1 MTQRLVPSFLPS
13 LVLSFCLLV
22 LSGCGGVLSSSQ
34 PTLTVRDALAT
45 DALRTSGVSLG
56 ESELAALIEAR
67 PRVHDDFRVA
77 WLAVAPGHDE
87 ALEASLTGLPGQRDA
102 HRLSPLVAAGRRRFD
117 EGGQSEISI
126 QSLRILAA
134 RAHADVLVV
143 VDHGWRSTRNPNGWA
158 ALSVL
163 LVPSL
168 FTPHLDADVEAY
180 VETTVLDV
188 RTGAILGETTAS
200 DTFHVANMTVWSS
213 DDHDRAEARVDALL
227 TETRERL
234 AAVLASARSDADRA
248 EAVARRDASSGA
260 EG

>member
-1 MTQRLVPSFLPS
+1 MTQRLVPSILPS

-45 DALRTSGVSLG
+45 DALGDAELG
-56 ESELAALIEAR
+56 ALIEAR

-77 WLAVAPGHDE
+77 WLAVAPGHDA

-126 QSLRILAA
+126 QMLRILAA

-188 RTGAILGETTAS
+188 RTGAILGETTAT
-200 DTFHVANMTVWSS
+200 DAFHVANMTVWSS
-213 DDHDRAEARVDALL
+213 DDHDRAEARIDALL
-227 TETRERL
+227 ASTRERL
-234 AAVLASARSDADRA
+234 AAVLASANTDADRA
-248 EAVARRDASSGA
+248 DAVARHDTSSSG

>member
-13 LVLSFCLLV
+13 LVLSFCLLA
-22 LSGCGGVLSSSQ
+22 LSGCGGVLSSSH

-45 DALRTSGVSLG
+45 DALGDVELG
-56 ESELAALIEAR
+56 ALIEAR
-67 PRVHDDFRVA
+67 PPVHDDFRVA

-126 QSLRILAA
+126 QMLRILAA

-188 RTGAILGETTAS
+188 RTGAILGETTAT
-200 DTFHVANMTVWSS
+200 DAFHVANMTVWSS
-213 DDHDRAEARVDALL
+213 DDHDRAEARIDALL
-227 TETRERL
+227 AETRGRL
-234 AAVLASARSDADRA
+234 AAVLADANREADRTLA
-248 EAVARRDASSGA
+248 LRR
-260 EG
+260 

>member
-1 MTQRLVPSFLPS
+1 MTHRLAAS
-13 LVLSFCLLV
+13 LVLAPCLFI

-45 DALRTSGVSLG
+45 DALG
-56 ESELAALIEAR
+56 EAELAALIEAR

-77 WLAVAPGHDE
+77 WLAVAPGHDA
-87 ALEASLTGLPGQRDA
+87 ALEASVTGLPGQRDA

-117 EGGQSEISI
+117 EGGRSEISL
-126 QSLRILAA
+126 QMLRILAA

-143 VDHGWRSTRNPNGWA
+143 VDHGWRSTRSPNGWA

-188 RTGAILGETTAS
+188 RTGAILGETTAT

-213 DDHDRAEARVDALL
+213 DDHDRAEARIDALL
-227 TETRERL
+227 ATTRERL
-234 AAVLASARSDADRA
+234 SAVLAAASRDADHA
-248 EAVARRDASSGA
+248 DAIAQREVSVGG

>member
-1 MTQRLVPSFLPS
+1 MTQRLVPSILPS

-45 DALRTSGVSLG
+45 DALGDAELG
-56 ESELAALIEAR
+56 ALIEAR

-77 WLAVAPGHDE
+77 WLAVAPGHDA
-87 ALEASLTGLPGQRDA
+87 ALEARLTGLPCQRDA

-126 QSLRILAA
+126 QMLRILAA

-188 RTGAILGETTAS
+188 RTGAILGETTAT
-200 DTFHVANMTVWSS
+200 DAFHVANMTVWSS
-213 DDHDRAEARVDALL
+213 DDHDRAEARIDALL
-227 TETRERL
+227 ASTRERL
-234 AAVLASARSDADRA
+234 AAVLASANTDADRA
-248 EAVARRDASSGA
+248 EAVARHDTSSSG

>member
-1 MTQRLVPSFLPS
+1 MTQRLVPSILPS

-45 DALRTSGVSLG
+45 DALGDAELG
-56 ESELAALIEAR
+56 ALIEAR

-77 WLAVAPGHDE
+77 WLAVAPGHDA

-126 QSLRILAA
+126 QMLRILAA

-188 RTGAILGETTAS
+188 RTGAILGETTAT
-200 DTFHVANMTVWSS
+200 DAFHVANMTVWSS
-213 DDHDRAEARVDALL
+213 DDHDRAEARIDALL
-227 TETRERL
+227 ASTRERL
-234 AAVLASARSDADRA
+234 AAVLASANTDADRA
-248 EAVARRDASSGA
+248 EAVARHDTSSSG